1 MLAEDFDTV
10 IRNEI
15 NMVEL
20 CLNKANLMIW
30 NGRECLFRMEIL
42 EFKVSNDKL
51 WSVSLKPCSK

>member
-15 NMVEL
+15 TMVEL
-20 CLNKANLMIW
+20 CFNKAKLMIW
-30 NGRECLFRMEIL
+30 NERECLFRMEIL

-51 WSVSLKPCSK
+51 WSVSLKLCSK